1 MQYSISEIA
10 RTIVV
15 LYGNSGAGK
24 GVAIEKIAEECM
36 RYGVSFSS
44 FASGDGF
51 RGLFSI
57 KQPNDDQQEAL
68 NLMALGM
75 QAEGTYPIADGVVVK
90 IKEHIMSLKENGK
103 AILCLDGLRRN
114 GEDESQIS
122 PGKRLPS
129 QGLQLAGMF
138 LRAIKELQDEGKL
151 DLTAED
157 ARIISATPDQELKN
171 INHDGVGVSYIYNA
185 LGSDSNNIFVHVS
198 DETAGRL
205 MRFRS
210 FYELRKIFLNL
221 ATNTRDDN
229 KKTKALEAINE
240 LMLVRSGN
248 FIVKNGAIVLNPVD
262 ISKPV
267 KPFEPFTE
275 DVGKVADI
283 EVQNICRQGL
293 IDLIGESKASSIEA
307 KNIVSTFIKTIKGE
321 FGISTGLRADDMTEA
336 VIETRIKENEVKVVG
351 RVYPELNVRIIDRG
365 GTPFL
370 ESDGL
375 CEHAILLPNRIDMD
389 DPSNG
394 VENYKS
400 VVATEIGNMFG
411 QLGYKKETRVELD
424 NERRLL

>member
-57 KQPNDDQQEAL
+57 KRPNDDEQEAL
-68 NLMALGM
+68 DLMGRGL
-75 QAEGTYPIADGVVVK
+75 QVEGIYPIADIVVKK

-114 GEDESQIS
+114 REDISQIS

-138 LRAIKELQDEGKL
+138 LKAVKELHDEGNL
-151 DLTAED
+151 DLVAKD
-157 ARIISATPDQELKN
+157 ADIIRATPDQELKN
-171 INHDGVGVSYIYNA
+171 INHDGAGVSYIYKA
-185 LGSDSNNIFVHVS
+185 LGRDANNIFVHVS
-198 DETAGRL
+198 DETAARL

-221 ATNTRDDN
+221 ATSTRDDD
-229 KKTKALEAINE
+229 KKNKALEAVNE

-248 FIVKNGAIVLNPVD
+248 FAIKNGAIVLSPVD

-307 KNIVSTFIKTIKGE
+307 KDIVSTFIKTIKVE

-351 RVYPELNVRIIDRG
+351 GVYPELGIRIIDKD

-375 CEHAILLPNRIDMD
+375 CEHAILLPNGIDMN
-389 DPSNG
+389 DPSKG
-394 VENYKS
+394 VENYKR
-400 VVATEIGNMFG
+400 VVANEIGSMFG
-411 QLGYKKETRVELD
+411 QLGYKKETNIELD
-424 NERRLL
+424 KEREAF